1 MFFDL
6 MEATRAYWRQLDEL
20 EAAHGRDELSL
31 EQVDTRV
38 KELMLELGQARR
50 QALTEV
56 WAIGQ
61 GFWRR
66 QRETVAG
73 VAVIGALTYV
83 WLVFNGQA

>member
-1 MFFDL
+1 
-6 MEATRAYWRQLDEL
+6 
-20 EAAHGRDELSL
+20 
-31 EQVDTRV
+31 
-38 KELMLELGQARR
+38 MLELGQARR